1 MTLKE
6 FAEDYASP
14 DTRRLALDMI
24 QQEAQTIPNDKVRD
38 IVYQHLNDMDG
49 GMRDFRF

>member
-6 FAEDYASP
+6 YAEDYASP
-14 DTRRLALDMI
+14 DTCRLALEMI
-24 QQEAQTIPNDKVRD
+24 QQEAKDIPNEKVRET
-38 IVYQHLNDMDG
+38 VYQHLNDITG